1 MSTKTNFKRVA
12 LVAAAALG
20 LGVLSS
26 VPSQAVVIPTTLT
39 LTATNST
46 TTTTVL
52 SDSTTAATL
61 AVSFLGTYGTA
72 SSSSATG
79 ATDSVSITITNKSVP
94 GGESSAP
101 TAYFVL
107 TDTATSGTN
116 AIVALVGGGQKD
128 NNGATTKQYT
138 KGGLNGSD
146 GKIGNID
153 TGTSVI
159 QSLGHDGGN
168 KYAVANYKIY
178 MNDSTPSA
186 GTYVYTITATPYD
199 SGTINTANIKTVDVS
214 FIVAA
219 PATTPAA
226 GQSTAYLSTGS
237 SFVTGTT
244 SDSTVVVAATASTTA
259 RAVTQVKLRDADGV
273 GTNIA
278 ESVTVTT
285 NLGSVS
291 CGTAGPVGKNLT
303 CLYTAGSSSSLDIG
317 IYSDGTAGE
326 ATINISTPSVTFA
339 AKKVTFYSTTST
351 KIVAVKGLNT
361 LSVGSNG
368 SSSNGAVWGKA
379 TDANGNTVAANA
391 LGASGVYAYSS
402 NTAVV
407 SDSGTACTYS
417 AATGYHMC
425 ALTGVAA
432 GTAKIT
438 LRNSATAGAASTVN
452 SAEIEVTVS
461 TAAPATL
468 KMEWNKATYA
478 PGEKAVLKIW
488 AADSAGKPVG
498 QQTLANLISA
508 AGISRTGAFTG
519 TEPTWTATSYTLS
532 HKVAALGDAL
542 DSVEPIA
549 TLTAYM
555 PYAGGTISVSA
566 TGGSSLPVA
575 GQVKVTA
582 SATVTD
588 NGAAA
593 LAAVNALA
601 TTVASLKT
609 LITTLTNLVL
619 KIQKKVKA

>member
-61 AVSFLGTYGTA
+61 GVSFLGTANPTPSSGSA
-72 SSSSATG
+72 SAG
-79 ATDSVSITITNKSVP
+79 DSVSITITNKSIP

-101 TAYFVL
+101 TVFFQL
-107 TDTATSGTN
+107 TDTATSGSN
-116 AIVALVGGGQKD
+116 VRVKVSGGGYRNGDGASFKEYVGGGIS
-128 NNGATTKQYT
+128 
-138 KGGLNGSD
+138 GGD
-146 GKIGNID
+146 GKLGNID
-153 TGTSVI
+153 TGTSAILSTGV
-159 QSLGHDGGN
+159 GN
-168 KYAVANYKIY
+168 TYAAANFKLY

-186 GTYVYTITATPYD
+186 GTYVYTVTVSPFD

-219 PATTPAA
+219 PATAAAA

-259 RAVTQVKLRDADGV
+259 RAVAQVKLRDADGV

-291 CGTAGPVGKNLT
+291 CGTGGPVGKNLT
-303 CLYTAGSSSSLDIG
+303 CLYTAGASSTLDIG
-317 IYSDGTAGE
+317 IYSDGNAGE
-326 ATINISTPSVTFA
+326 ATINISSASVTFA

-452 SAEIEVTVS
+452 SAETVEVTVS

-468 KMEWNKATYA
+468 KMEWDKKTYA

-508 AGISRTGAFTG
+508 AGITRTGAFTG
-519 TEPTWTATSYTLS
+519 TEPTWTATSYVLS

-549 TLTAYM
+549 TLTAFM
-555 PYAGGTISVSA
+555 PYAGGAISVSA
-566 TGGSSLPVA
+566 TGGSSLALA
-575 GQVKVTA
+575 GQVAVTA
-582 SATVTD
+582 TATVTD
-588 NGAAA
+588 SGAAA

-601 TTVASLKT
+601 TTVASLRT